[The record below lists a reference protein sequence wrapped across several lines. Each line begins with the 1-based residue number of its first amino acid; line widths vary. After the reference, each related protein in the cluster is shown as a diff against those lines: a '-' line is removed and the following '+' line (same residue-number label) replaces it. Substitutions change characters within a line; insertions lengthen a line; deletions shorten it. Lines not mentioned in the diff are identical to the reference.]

1 MNKRF
6 LRSLSLVS
14 AFLIA
19 TATATSSTAAEYKI
33 DDGGKHAFIQF
44 KVNHLG
50 YSYLLGDFPDFTGSF
65 TYDAENPGA
74 SKVDVSIDTASVD
87 TRHAKRNVHIR
98 SADFLDVKKY
108 PKASFVSTS
117 YEESGNGN
125 AVLNGDLTLHGVTKP
140 VALEVTKIG
149 EGKDPWGNYRAGFE
163 GSTTITMSDFGMNY
177 DLGEASRTV
186 EIYVSIE
193 GIQN

>member
-117 YEESGNGN
+117 YEESGNGS